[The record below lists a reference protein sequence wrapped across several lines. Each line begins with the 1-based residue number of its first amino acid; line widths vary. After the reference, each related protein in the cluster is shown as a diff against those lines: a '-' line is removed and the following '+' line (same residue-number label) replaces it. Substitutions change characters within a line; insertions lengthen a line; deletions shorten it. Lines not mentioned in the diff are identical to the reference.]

1 VTSVVSAEMRRAL
14 GTQLTRTVSYPIAA
28 SDIRRWAL
36 AVYWPEPAPARYLA
50 VEETDVVVPEE
61 FNPFAWAVVEAT
73 PPAALTIPLED
84 PDRIEKLAGVAGP
97 GLRHQVHGGIS
108 VEYGVRMVVGDV
120 VTSVTTLE
128 DYSERD
134 GRLGHMLVTT
144 TLDAWTTETGDVV
157 KRSRLTF
164 IRY

>member
-1 VTSVVSAEMRRAL
+1 VTSVVSAEMSRAL
-14 GTQLTRTVSYPIAA
+14 GAQLTRTVSYPIAA

-36 AVYWPEPAPARYLA
+36 AVYWPERPPARYLA
-50 VEETDVVVPEE
+50 VDDSDLVAPEE

-73 PPAALTIPLED
+73 PPAAETIPLED
-84 PDRIEKLAGVAGP
+84 PDRIEKMIGVAGP
-97 GLRHQVHGGIS
+97 GLRNQVHGGIS
-108 VEYGVRMVVGDV
+108 VEYGTRMVVGDV

-134 GRLGHMLVTT
+134 GRLGHMLMTT
-144 TLDAWTTETGDVV
+144 VVDAWTTRTGGVV